1 MFETKTKISIIWS
14 MRKWTFK
21 YIKWRLTTAYP
32 NGWKFIILHPFIFI
46 KDIWHYLNWCQMID
60 RENN

>member
-46 KDIWHYLNWCQMID
+46 KDIS
-60 RENN
+60 